1 MAIRI
6 PSDGK
11 VVFDSAPAEK
21 TLFITGDLIPR
32 VLAETNLI
40 AGNLE
45 AVFGTVLP
53 EIRSSDLAVTNLE
66 TALTRGGAPIRKF
79 GPPLRSDPDS
89 LTGLVKAGFSVFSL
103 ANNHTRDFGDEAFLE
118 TMRHIQDANARFV
131 GGGKNRA
138 EAALPLRLKL
148 GSFRVSIFAAALNQ
162 PCTATTSERMTITS
176 VLTADECGAS
186 WLMETP
192 GSSVFTLLPRLGRL
206 ASPGAARVLPDSS
219 ARVFP
224 DSSALDGSPAL
235 PHNPRAMNT
244 PRPSLSV
251 VIPVYNEKATIL
263 EIIDRVLE
271 QPEVDE
277 IVLVDD
283 FSTDGT
289 RDILRAQ
296 EGRDKLR
303 VLFHARNQG
312 KGAALRT
319 AFGAATKDLVLI
331 QDADLEYD
339 PSDYPHLLAPIYMG
353 RADAV
358 FGSRFLGGTHR
369 VLYFWHYLANRFL
382 TLLSNVFTGLNLTDM
397 EVCYKVFRREHL
409 QRMTIVC
416 DRFGIEPELTA
427 KIARMRGR
435 IYEVPVS
442 YYGRTYDEG
451 KKIGWKDG
459 VSAIYWIVRF
469 GLIRTR

>member
-1 MAIRI
+1 M
-6 PSDGK
+6 S
-11 VVFDSAPAEK
+11 
-21 TLFITGDLIPR
+21 T
-32 VLAETNLI
+32 
-40 AGNLE
+40 
-45 AVFGTVLP
+45 
-53 EIRSSDLAVTNLE
+53 
-66 TALTRGGAPIRKF
+66 
-79 GPPLRSDPDS
+79 
-89 LTGLVKAGFSVFSL
+89 
-103 ANNHTRDFGDEAFLE
+103 
-118 TMRHIQDANARFV
+118 Q
-131 GGGKNRA
+131 
-138 EAALPLRLKL
+138 
-148 GSFRVSIFAAALNQ
+148 
-162 PCTATTSERMTITS
+162 
-176 VLTADECGAS
+176 
-186 WLMETP
+186 
-192 GSSVFTLLPRLGRL
+192 
-206 ASPGAARVLPDSS
+206 
-219 ARVFP
+219 
-224 DSSALDGSPAL
+224 
-235 PHNPRAMNT
+235 
-244 PRPSLSV
+244 RPTLSV
-251 VIPVYNEKATIL
+251 VIPVYNERNTIL
-263 EIIDRVLE
+263 EIVDRVLE

-283 FSTDGT
+283 HSTDGT
-289 RDILRAQ
+289 RDILRSLQ
-296 EGRDKLR
+296 GREKLQ
-303 VLFHARNQG
+303 VLFHERNQG

-319 AFGAATKDLVLI
+319 AFRAATKDLVLI

-339 PSDYPHLLAPIYMG
+339 PADYPHLLAPIHMG

-427 KIARMRGR
+427 KIARMKVR

-442 YYGRTYDEG
+442 YYGRTYEEG